1 MLVSLALKHKNV
13 TYFNMTPDRPTLPIL
28 KAQGYVRYCSGR
40 FVAARRSSRAPV
52 DLVFELVAPGI
63 RIQSTESELLFEHAQ
78 YRCISRACGSPSGRH
93 PFVFLPRW
101 KAGVVPFAYLAYC
114 RHLEDFVQFAD
125 PLGRFLTG
133 RGPRE
138 EPLHG
143 KI

>member
-40 FVAARRSSRAPV
+40 FVAAPRSSRAPV

-78 YRCISRACGSPSGRH
+78 YRCISRTCS
-93 PFVFLPRW
+93 
-101 KAGVVPFAYLAYC
+101 
-114 RHLEDFVQFAD
+114 
-125 PLGRFLTG
+125 
-133 RGPRE
+133 
-138 EPLHG
+138 
-143 KI
+143 